1 MSDKL
6 QKLIDSMM
14 KEFGFDFPEELIK
27 ENRKRRIIVVDDD
40 TGEVV
45 EVLREASDDTKEE
58 SVE

>member
-1 MSDKL
+1 MSEKV
-6 QKLIDSMM
+6 QRLIDSMM

-45 EVLREASDDTKEE
+45 EVSREASEDAEE
-58 SVE
+58 VNIE